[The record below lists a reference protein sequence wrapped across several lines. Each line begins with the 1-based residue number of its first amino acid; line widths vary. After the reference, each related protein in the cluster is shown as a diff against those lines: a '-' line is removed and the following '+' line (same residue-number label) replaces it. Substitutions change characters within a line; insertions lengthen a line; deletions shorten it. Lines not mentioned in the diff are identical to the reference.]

1 MYSFSLGEIIE
12 DELEARRWTKE
23 TLAGM
28 LGYSSLEVT
37 DLLEGNLELTLA
49 VAGDLSQ
56 VFGTGTQ
63 FWLNLDE
70 LCREQKS

>member
-49 VAGDLSQ
+49 VAGDLGQ
-56 VFGTGTQ
+56 VFGTSTK